1 VQQQQQQYSLL
12 AEWRSSFHICIAE
25 ESQKEVVVEASG
37 ILDTPRHC
45 SGRCPLRSQ
54 QSSQWWKSSEKQHYR
69 CSQVRTVLDCFI
81 PGIRRPSGLWN
92 RDPLLL
98 LLLINSAQIL
108 QHKLADDDQE
118 IFSRGFDQPSAELL
132 MRI

>member
-1 VQQQQQQYSLL
+1 
-12 AEWRSSFHICIAE
+12 
-25 ESQKEVVVEASG
+25 
-37 ILDTPRHC
+37 
-45 SGRCPLRSQ
+45 LRSQ